1 MTKPKYAIVIQW
13 DDESDCYI
21 ASLPEWGP
29 YCKAYGDT
37 IAEVAKNAHEILDML
52 MDTENDPFDDPL
64 PEPIKFV
71 YPGSNVMPM
80 PDPLDNP
87 PPLRKPAK
95 ETAGLVSS
103 EGSLR

>member
-1 MTKPKYAIVIQW
+1 MTKPQYAIVIQW
-13 DDESDCYI
+13 DDESNCYI

-37 IAEVAKNAHEILDML
+37 IAEVAKNAHEILDLL

-71 YPGSNVMPM
+71 YPGSNVVPM

-95 ETAGLVSS
+95 EAAGV
-103 EGSLR
+103 

>member
-1 MTKPKYAIVIQW
+1 MSKPQYTIVIQW
-13 DDESDCYI
+13 DDESDCYV

-37 IAEVAKNAHEILDML
+37 YQEVVEQAAEIIDLL
-52 MDTENDPFDDPL
+52 MDRTNDPDPL
-64 PEPIKFV
+64 PEPVKFV
-71 YPGSNVMPM
+71 YPGSNVVPM

-95 ETAGLVSS
+95 EKAGV
-103 EGSLR
+103 